1 MSELHAVEIPKN
13 EKELTYYELNNKIN
27 IPVNGQIQLHYDKE
41 AVAAYFRQHIN
52 QNSLFY
58 YTLEEKIKTLL
69 EGNYIDKDM
78 ISKYKMSFIKELFK
92 FIYDKKFRFDSFMGA
107 YKFYRQYAMKNNTGD
122 LYLERFEDRVAFN
135 ALYLA
140 DGDKELAY
148 SIAEEMISRRYQP
161 ATPTY
166 LNAGKARAGAAVSC
180 FPGNTPVTTVDG
192 KRKRIDEIKID
203 DLVLTHSGKY
213 EKVKGV
219 NVRDYKG
226 KMVEIKAWGIPES
239 IQSTPE
245 HPFLV
250 YREKGVFKKE
260 EIALDGDGD
269 TDNLKWIKAEF
280 IKNGDFVVE
289 THYKKTFS
297 GQPRKLRV
305 LDYVR
310 EFEWKKPLNEAYTE
324 HDGKIYKKLTYKR
337 AIKRNNSIL
346 SKAETSFNS
355 YVFMDYKLGYLL
367 GAYTAEGHLQKYP
380 SEYRNRHG
388 IDDIFKSVNFTIN
401 SKDEEYRDR
410 IISYIEDVFGVTP
423 VIKENKDNST
433 VIVLGSHMVS
443 ELFYSLVGSGFDRK
457 IFSSEVM
464 ESSNKKFIEGLLSG
478 LFRGDGYITS
488 GVLKIILANRS
499 IINQITDLL
508 NRINVTC
515 NTRYSTSSWKNNPS
529 ETGEI
534 SIPNNR
540 IENFNFT
547 ISVGKNIDRISEY
560 KPGAYY
566 NKYYHR
572 VMDGYKLHRV
582 KNVHFYEEENEI
594 KVYNLEVENNHNYTA
609 SGMLVHNCF
618 LLGDVTDSMDSI
630 TQSWKSSAHL
640 SKLGGGVGIDLSN
653 IREEGAPIKGIE
665 GAASGVV
672 PVMKIYEDIF
682 SYANQL
688 GQRQGA
694 GAVYLNIFHMDVI
707 QFLATRK
714 ENADEKVRI
723 KTLSLGLTVPDKFY
737 ELIRKDEYMYLFSPY
752 DAERVYGKPF
762 SFIDI
767 TAEYDNMVNNKEIRK
782 SKVRARDLET
792 EISKLQQE
800 SGYPYILNIDTV
812 NKANPVHGKVVMS
825 NLCTEIMQ
833 VHSPS
838 EINKDQTYKSVGMD
852 VSCNLGSINIP
863 NMMKAEDFGKSID
876 TMIKALTAVTDKS
889 SIDEVPTVKRANSEY
904 HSVGLGAM
912 GLATYFAM
920 NKIDY
925 GTPESIEFTDIF
937 FRMVNYYSLV
947 SSNNIARKR
956 KKTFYEFEKSKYY
969 TGEYFDRYIEE
980 GDVEIKNPKIEKM
993 FKDFHIPTAD
1003 DWKRLARKVKAHGLY
1018 HSYRL
1023 AVAPNGS
1030 ISYVNETSASLHPII
1045 NLIEERQE
1053 KKIGKVYYPVPHLNN
1068 TTIKYYKSAY
1078 DIDMRK
1084 VIDVYA
1090 AAQKHIDQGMS
1101 LTLFMRSDIPEGIY
1115 EWKEGRTTKMTTR
1128 DLNILRNY
1136 AWKKGIKS
1144 LYYVRTF
1151 TEDADEI
1158 GIAQCESC
1166 SI

>member
-41 AVAAYFRQHIN
+41 AVSAYFRQHIN

-78 ISKYKMSFIKELFK
+78 ISKYKMNFIKDLFK

-148 SIAEEMISRRYQP
+148 AIAEEMISRRYQP

-166 LNAGKARAGAAVSC
+166 LNAGKARAGAAVS
-180 FPGNTPVTTVDG
+180 
-192 KRKRIDEIKID
+192 
-203 DLVLTHSGKY
+203 
-213 EKVKGV
+213 
-219 NVRDYKG
+219 
-226 KMVEIKAWGIPES
+226 
-239 IQSTPE
+239 
-245 HPFLV
+245 
-250 YREKGVFKKE
+250 
-260 EIALDGDGD
+260 
-269 TDNLKWIKAEF
+269 
-280 IKNGDFVVE
+280 
-289 THYKKTFS
+289 
-297 GQPRKLRV
+297 
-305 LDYVR
+305 
-310 EFEWKKPLNEAYTE
+310 
-324 HDGKIYKKLTYKR
+324 
-337 AIKRNNSIL
+337 
-346 SKAETSFNS
+346 
-355 YVFMDYKLGYLL
+355 
-367 GAYTAEGHLQKYP
+367 
-380 SEYRNRHG
+380 
-388 IDDIFKSVNFTIN
+388 
-401 SKDEEYRDR
+401 
-410 IISYIEDVFGVTP
+410 
-423 VIKENKDNST
+423 
-433 VIVLGSHMVS
+433 
-443 ELFYSLVGSGFDRK
+443 
-457 IFSSEVM
+457 
-464 ESSNKKFIEGLLSG
+464 
-478 LFRGDGYITS
+478 
-488 GVLKIILANRS
+488 
-499 IINQITDLL
+499 
-508 NRINVTC
+508 
-515 NTRYSTSSWKNNPS
+515 
-529 ETGEI
+529 
-534 SIPNNR
+534 
-540 IENFNFT
+540 
-547 ISVGKNIDRISEY
+547 
-560 KPGAYY
+560 
-566 NKYYHR
+566 
-572 VMDGYKLHRV
+572 
-582 KNVHFYEEENEI
+582 
-594 KVYNLEVENNHNYTA
+594 
-609 SGMLVHNCF
+609 CF

-863 NMMKAEDFGKSID
+863 NMMKTEDFGKSID

-947 SSNNIARKR
+947 SSNNIAKKR
-956 KKTFYEFEKSKYY
+956 KQTFYEFEKSKYY

>member
-41 AVAAYFRQHIN
+41 AVSAYFRQHIN

-166 LNAGKARAGAAVSC
+166 LNAGKARAGAAVS
-180 FPGNTPVTTVDG
+180 
-192 KRKRIDEIKID
+192 
-203 DLVLTHSGKY
+203 
-213 EKVKGV
+213 
-219 NVRDYKG
+219 
-226 KMVEIKAWGIPES
+226 
-239 IQSTPE
+239 
-245 HPFLV
+245 
-250 YREKGVFKKE
+250 
-260 EIALDGDGD
+260 
-269 TDNLKWIKAEF
+269 
-280 IKNGDFVVE
+280 
-289 THYKKTFS
+289 
-297 GQPRKLRV
+297 
-305 LDYVR
+305 
-310 EFEWKKPLNEAYTE
+310 
-324 HDGKIYKKLTYKR
+324 
-337 AIKRNNSIL
+337 
-346 SKAETSFNS
+346 
-355 YVFMDYKLGYLL
+355 
-367 GAYTAEGHLQKYP
+367 
-380 SEYRNRHG
+380 
-388 IDDIFKSVNFTIN
+388 
-401 SKDEEYRDR
+401 
-410 IISYIEDVFGVTP
+410 
-423 VIKENKDNST
+423 
-433 VIVLGSHMVS
+433 
-443 ELFYSLVGSGFDRK
+443 
-457 IFSSEVM
+457 
-464 ESSNKKFIEGLLSG
+464 
-478 LFRGDGYITS
+478 
-488 GVLKIILANRS
+488 
-499 IINQITDLL
+499 
-508 NRINVTC
+508 
-515 NTRYSTSSWKNNPS
+515 
-529 ETGEI
+529 
-534 SIPNNR
+534 
-540 IENFNFT
+540 
-547 ISVGKNIDRISEY
+547 
-560 KPGAYY
+560 
-566 NKYYHR
+566 
-572 VMDGYKLHRV
+572 
-582 KNVHFYEEENEI
+582 
-594 KVYNLEVENNHNYTA
+594 
-609 SGMLVHNCF
+609 CF

-838 EINKDQTYKSVGMD
+838 EINKDQTYKTVGLD

-863 NMMKAEDFGKSID
+863 NMMKTEDFGKSID

-947 SSNNIARKR
+947 SSNNIAKKR

>member
-1 MSELHAVEIPKN
+1 MTELHAVEIPKN

-166 LNAGKARAGAAVSC
+166 LNAGKARAGAAVS
-180 FPGNTPVTTVDG
+180 
-192 KRKRIDEIKID
+192 
-203 DLVLTHSGKY
+203 
-213 EKVKGV
+213 
-219 NVRDYKG
+219 
-226 KMVEIKAWGIPES
+226 
-239 IQSTPE
+239 
-245 HPFLV
+245 
-250 YREKGVFKKE
+250 
-260 EIALDGDGD
+260 
-269 TDNLKWIKAEF
+269 
-280 IKNGDFVVE
+280 
-289 THYKKTFS
+289 
-297 GQPRKLRV
+297 
-305 LDYVR
+305 
-310 EFEWKKPLNEAYTE
+310 
-324 HDGKIYKKLTYKR
+324 
-337 AIKRNNSIL
+337 
-346 SKAETSFNS
+346 
-355 YVFMDYKLGYLL
+355 
-367 GAYTAEGHLQKYP
+367 
-380 SEYRNRHG
+380 
-388 IDDIFKSVNFTIN
+388 
-401 SKDEEYRDR
+401 
-410 IISYIEDVFGVTP
+410 
-423 VIKENKDNST
+423 
-433 VIVLGSHMVS
+433 
-443 ELFYSLVGSGFDRK
+443 
-457 IFSSEVM
+457 
-464 ESSNKKFIEGLLSG
+464 
-478 LFRGDGYITS
+478 
-488 GVLKIILANRS
+488 
-499 IINQITDLL
+499 
-508 NRINVTC
+508 
-515 NTRYSTSSWKNNPS
+515 
-529 ETGEI
+529 
-534 SIPNNR
+534 
-540 IENFNFT
+540 
-547 ISVGKNIDRISEY
+547 
-560 KPGAYY
+560 
-566 NKYYHR
+566 
-572 VMDGYKLHRV
+572 
-582 KNVHFYEEENEI
+582 
-594 KVYNLEVENNHNYTA
+594 
-609 SGMLVHNCF
+609 CF

-863 NMMKAEDFGKSID
+863 NMMRTEDFGKSID

>member
-166 LNAGKARAGAAVSC
+166 LNAGKARAGASVS
-180 FPGNTPVTTVDG
+180 
-192 KRKRIDEIKID
+192 
-203 DLVLTHSGKY
+203 
-213 EKVKGV
+213 
-219 NVRDYKG
+219 
-226 KMVEIKAWGIPES
+226 
-239 IQSTPE
+239 
-245 HPFLV
+245 
-250 YREKGVFKKE
+250 
-260 EIALDGDGD
+260 
-269 TDNLKWIKAEF
+269 
-280 IKNGDFVVE
+280 
-289 THYKKTFS
+289 
-297 GQPRKLRV
+297 
-305 LDYVR
+305 
-310 EFEWKKPLNEAYTE
+310 
-324 HDGKIYKKLTYKR
+324 
-337 AIKRNNSIL
+337 
-346 SKAETSFNS
+346 
-355 YVFMDYKLGYLL
+355 
-367 GAYTAEGHLQKYP
+367 
-380 SEYRNRHG
+380 
-388 IDDIFKSVNFTIN
+388 
-401 SKDEEYRDR
+401 
-410 IISYIEDVFGVTP
+410 
-423 VIKENKDNST
+423 
-433 VIVLGSHMVS
+433 
-443 ELFYSLVGSGFDRK
+443 
-457 IFSSEVM
+457 
-464 ESSNKKFIEGLLSG
+464 
-478 LFRGDGYITS
+478 
-488 GVLKIILANRS
+488 
-499 IINQITDLL
+499 
-508 NRINVTC
+508 
-515 NTRYSTSSWKNNPS
+515 
-529 ETGEI
+529 
-534 SIPNNR
+534 
-540 IENFNFT
+540 
-547 ISVGKNIDRISEY
+547 
-560 KPGAYY
+560 
-566 NKYYHR
+566 
-572 VMDGYKLHRV
+572 
-582 KNVHFYEEENEI
+582 
-594 KVYNLEVENNHNYTA
+594 
-609 SGMLVHNCF
+609 CF

-863 NMMKAEDFGKSID
+863 NMMKTEDFGKSID

-947 SSNNIARKR
+947 SSNNIAKKR
-956 KKTFYEFEKSKYY
+956 KQTFYEFEKSKYY

-1158 GIAQCESC
+1158 GITQCESC

>member
-166 LNAGKARAGAAVSC
+166 LNAGKARAGASVS
-180 FPGNTPVTTVDG
+180 
-192 KRKRIDEIKID
+192 
-203 DLVLTHSGKY
+203 
-213 EKVKGV
+213 
-219 NVRDYKG
+219 
-226 KMVEIKAWGIPES
+226 
-239 IQSTPE
+239 
-245 HPFLV
+245 
-250 YREKGVFKKE
+250 
-260 EIALDGDGD
+260 
-269 TDNLKWIKAEF
+269 
-280 IKNGDFVVE
+280 
-289 THYKKTFS
+289 
-297 GQPRKLRV
+297 
-305 LDYVR
+305 
-310 EFEWKKPLNEAYTE
+310 
-324 HDGKIYKKLTYKR
+324 
-337 AIKRNNSIL
+337 
-346 SKAETSFNS
+346 
-355 YVFMDYKLGYLL
+355 
-367 GAYTAEGHLQKYP
+367 
-380 SEYRNRHG
+380 
-388 IDDIFKSVNFTIN
+388 
-401 SKDEEYRDR
+401 
-410 IISYIEDVFGVTP
+410 
-423 VIKENKDNST
+423 
-433 VIVLGSHMVS
+433 
-443 ELFYSLVGSGFDRK
+443 
-457 IFSSEVM
+457 
-464 ESSNKKFIEGLLSG
+464 
-478 LFRGDGYITS
+478 
-488 GVLKIILANRS
+488 
-499 IINQITDLL
+499 
-508 NRINVTC
+508 
-515 NTRYSTSSWKNNPS
+515 
-529 ETGEI
+529 
-534 SIPNNR
+534 
-540 IENFNFT
+540 
-547 ISVGKNIDRISEY
+547 
-560 KPGAYY
+560 
-566 NKYYHR
+566 
-572 VMDGYKLHRV
+572 
-582 KNVHFYEEENEI
+582 
-594 KVYNLEVENNHNYTA
+594 
-609 SGMLVHNCF
+609 CF

-838 EINKDQTYKSVGMD
+838 EINKDQTYKTVGLD

-863 NMMKAEDFGKSID
+863 NMMKTEDFGKSID

-925 GTPESIEFTDIF
+925 GTPESIEFADIF

-947 SSNNIARKR
+947 SSNNIAKKR
-956 KKTFYEFEKSKYY
+956 KQTFYEFEKSKYY

>member
-166 LNAGKARAGAAVSC
+166 LNAGKARAGASVS
-180 FPGNTPVTTVDG
+180 
-192 KRKRIDEIKID
+192 
-203 DLVLTHSGKY
+203 
-213 EKVKGV
+213 
-219 NVRDYKG
+219 
-226 KMVEIKAWGIPES
+226 
-239 IQSTPE
+239 
-245 HPFLV
+245 
-250 YREKGVFKKE
+250 
-260 EIALDGDGD
+260 
-269 TDNLKWIKAEF
+269 
-280 IKNGDFVVE
+280 
-289 THYKKTFS
+289 
-297 GQPRKLRV
+297 
-305 LDYVR
+305 
-310 EFEWKKPLNEAYTE
+310 
-324 HDGKIYKKLTYKR
+324 
-337 AIKRNNSIL
+337 
-346 SKAETSFNS
+346 
-355 YVFMDYKLGYLL
+355 
-367 GAYTAEGHLQKYP
+367 
-380 SEYRNRHG
+380 
-388 IDDIFKSVNFTIN
+388 
-401 SKDEEYRDR
+401 
-410 IISYIEDVFGVTP
+410 
-423 VIKENKDNST
+423 
-433 VIVLGSHMVS
+433 
-443 ELFYSLVGSGFDRK
+443 
-457 IFSSEVM
+457 
-464 ESSNKKFIEGLLSG
+464 
-478 LFRGDGYITS
+478 
-488 GVLKIILANRS
+488 
-499 IINQITDLL
+499 
-508 NRINVTC
+508 
-515 NTRYSTSSWKNNPS
+515 
-529 ETGEI
+529 
-534 SIPNNR
+534 
-540 IENFNFT
+540 
-547 ISVGKNIDRISEY
+547 
-560 KPGAYY
+560 
-566 NKYYHR
+566 
-572 VMDGYKLHRV
+572 
-582 KNVHFYEEENEI
+582 
-594 KVYNLEVENNHNYTA
+594 
-609 SGMLVHNCF
+609 CF

-838 EINKDQTYKSVGMD
+838 EINKDQTYKTVGLD

-863 NMMKAEDFGKSID
+863 NMMKTEDFGKSID

-947 SSNNIARKR
+947 SSNNIAKKR
-956 KKTFYEFEKSKYY
+956 KQTFYEFEKSKYY

-1003 DWKRLARKVKAHGLY
+1003 DWKRLARKVKVHGLY

>member
-166 LNAGKARAGAAVSC
+166 LNAGKARAGAAVS
-180 FPGNTPVTTVDG
+180 
-192 KRKRIDEIKID
+192 
-203 DLVLTHSGKY
+203 
-213 EKVKGV
+213 
-219 NVRDYKG
+219 
-226 KMVEIKAWGIPES
+226 
-239 IQSTPE
+239 
-245 HPFLV
+245 
-250 YREKGVFKKE
+250 
-260 EIALDGDGD
+260 
-269 TDNLKWIKAEF
+269 
-280 IKNGDFVVE
+280 
-289 THYKKTFS
+289 
-297 GQPRKLRV
+297 
-305 LDYVR
+305 
-310 EFEWKKPLNEAYTE
+310 
-324 HDGKIYKKLTYKR
+324 
-337 AIKRNNSIL
+337 
-346 SKAETSFNS
+346 
-355 YVFMDYKLGYLL
+355 
-367 GAYTAEGHLQKYP
+367 
-380 SEYRNRHG
+380 
-388 IDDIFKSVNFTIN
+388 
-401 SKDEEYRDR
+401 
-410 IISYIEDVFGVTP
+410 
-423 VIKENKDNST
+423 
-433 VIVLGSHMVS
+433 
-443 ELFYSLVGSGFDRK
+443 
-457 IFSSEVM
+457 
-464 ESSNKKFIEGLLSG
+464 
-478 LFRGDGYITS
+478 
-488 GVLKIILANRS
+488 
-499 IINQITDLL
+499 
-508 NRINVTC
+508 
-515 NTRYSTSSWKNNPS
+515 
-529 ETGEI
+529 
-534 SIPNNR
+534 
-540 IENFNFT
+540 
-547 ISVGKNIDRISEY
+547 
-560 KPGAYY
+560 
-566 NKYYHR
+566 
-572 VMDGYKLHRV
+572 
-582 KNVHFYEEENEI
+582 
-594 KVYNLEVENNHNYTA
+594 
-609 SGMLVHNCF
+609 CF

-838 EINKDQTYKSVGMD
+838 EINKDQTYKTVGLD

-863 NMMKAEDFGKSID
+863 NMMKTEDFGKSID

-947 SSNNIARKR
+947 SSNNIAKKR
-956 KKTFYEFEKSKYY
+956 KQTFYEFEKSKYY
-969 TGEYFDRYIEE
+969 TGEYFNRYIEE

>member
-41 AVAAYFRQHIN
+41 AVSAYFRQHIN

-166 LNAGKARAGAAVSC
+166 LNAGKARAGAAVS
-180 FPGNTPVTTVDG
+180 
-192 KRKRIDEIKID
+192 
-203 DLVLTHSGKY
+203 
-213 EKVKGV
+213 
-219 NVRDYKG
+219 
-226 KMVEIKAWGIPES
+226 
-239 IQSTPE
+239 
-245 HPFLV
+245 
-250 YREKGVFKKE
+250 
-260 EIALDGDGD
+260 
-269 TDNLKWIKAEF
+269 
-280 IKNGDFVVE
+280 
-289 THYKKTFS
+289 
-297 GQPRKLRV
+297 
-305 LDYVR
+305 
-310 EFEWKKPLNEAYTE
+310 
-324 HDGKIYKKLTYKR
+324 
-337 AIKRNNSIL
+337 
-346 SKAETSFNS
+346 
-355 YVFMDYKLGYLL
+355 
-367 GAYTAEGHLQKYP
+367 
-380 SEYRNRHG
+380 
-388 IDDIFKSVNFTIN
+388 
-401 SKDEEYRDR
+401 
-410 IISYIEDVFGVTP
+410 
-423 VIKENKDNST
+423 
-433 VIVLGSHMVS
+433 
-443 ELFYSLVGSGFDRK
+443 
-457 IFSSEVM
+457 
-464 ESSNKKFIEGLLSG
+464 
-478 LFRGDGYITS
+478 
-488 GVLKIILANRS
+488 
-499 IINQITDLL
+499 
-508 NRINVTC
+508 
-515 NTRYSTSSWKNNPS
+515 
-529 ETGEI
+529 
-534 SIPNNR
+534 
-540 IENFNFT
+540 
-547 ISVGKNIDRISEY
+547 
-560 KPGAYY
+560 
-566 NKYYHR
+566 
-572 VMDGYKLHRV
+572 
-582 KNVHFYEEENEI
+582 
-594 KVYNLEVENNHNYTA
+594 
-609 SGMLVHNCF
+609 CF

-838 EINKDQTYKSVGMD
+838 EINKDQTYKTVGLD

-863 NMMKAEDFGKSID
+863 NMMKTEDFGKSID

-947 SSNNIARKR
+947 SSNNIAKKR
-956 KKTFYEFEKSKYY
+956 KQTFYEFEKSKYY

-1003 DWKRLARKVKAHGLY
+1003 DWKRLARKVKSHGLY

>member
-78 ISKYKMSFIKELFK
+78 INKYKMSFIKELFK

-148 SIAEEMISRRYQP
+148 AIAEEMISRRYQP

-166 LNAGKARAGAAVSC
+166 LNAGKARAGAAISC
-180 FPGNTPVTTVDG
+180 FL
-192 KRKRIDEIKID
+192 I
-203 DLVLTHSGKY
+203 
-213 EKVKGV
+213 
-219 NVRDYKG
+219 
-226 KMVEIKAWGIPES
+226 
-239 IQSTPE
+239 
-245 HPFLV
+245 
-250 YREKGVFKKE
+250 
-260 EIALDGDGD
+260 
-269 TDNLKWIKAEF
+269 
-280 IKNGDFVVE
+280 
-289 THYKKTFS
+289 
-297 GQPRKLRV
+297 
-305 LDYVR
+305 
-310 EFEWKKPLNEAYTE
+310 
-324 HDGKIYKKLTYKR
+324 
-337 AIKRNNSIL
+337 
-346 SKAETSFNS
+346 
-355 YVFMDYKLGYLL
+355 
-367 GAYTAEGHLQKYP
+367 
-380 SEYRNRHG
+380 
-388 IDDIFKSVNFTIN
+388 
-401 SKDEEYRDR
+401 
-410 IISYIEDVFGVTP
+410 
-423 VIKENKDNST
+423 
-433 VIVLGSHMVS
+433 
-443 ELFYSLVGSGFDRK
+443 
-457 IFSSEVM
+457 
-464 ESSNKKFIEGLLSG
+464 
-478 LFRGDGYITS
+478 
-488 GVLKIILANRS
+488 
-499 IINQITDLL
+499 
-508 NRINVTC
+508 
-515 NTRYSTSSWKNNPS
+515 
-529 ETGEI
+529 
-534 SIPNNR
+534 
-540 IENFNFT
+540 
-547 ISVGKNIDRISEY
+547 
-560 KPGAYY
+560 
-566 NKYYHR
+566 
-572 VMDGYKLHRV
+572 
-582 KNVHFYEEENEI
+582 
-594 KVYNLEVENNHNYTA
+594 
-609 SGMLVHNCF
+609 
-618 LLGDVTDSMDSI
+618 GDVMDSMDSI

-752 DAERVYGKPF
+752 DVERIYGKPF
-762 SFIDI
+762 SFVDI

-800 SGYPYILNIDTV
+800 SGYPYILNIDTA
-812 NKANPVHGKVVMS
+812 NKANPIHGKIVMS

-838 EINKDQTYKSVGMD
+838 EINKDQTYKTVGMD

-863 NMMKAEDFGKSID
+863 NMMSTPDFGRSID
-876 TMIKALTAVTDKS
+876 TMIKALTTVSDKS
-889 SIDEVPTVKRANSEY
+889 SIDEVPTVKHANSEY

-947 SSNNIARKR
+947 SSNNIAKKR
-956 KKTFYEFEKSKYY
+956 KQTFYEFEKSKYY

-1068 TTIKYYKSAY
+1068 ITIKYYKSAY

>member
-1 MSELHAVEIPKN
+1 MTELHAVEIPKN

-78 ISKYKMSFIKELFK
+78 ISKYKMSFIKDLFK
-92 FIYDKKFRFDSFMGA
+92 FIYDKKFRFNSFMGA

-148 SIAEEMISRRYQP
+148 AIAEEMISRRYQP

-166 LNAGKARAGAAVSC
+166 LNAGKARAGAAISC
-180 FPGNTPVTTVDG
+180 FL
-192 KRKRIDEIKID
+192 I
-203 DLVLTHSGKY
+203 
-213 EKVKGV
+213 
-219 NVRDYKG
+219 
-226 KMVEIKAWGIPES
+226 
-239 IQSTPE
+239 
-245 HPFLV
+245 
-250 YREKGVFKKE
+250 
-260 EIALDGDGD
+260 
-269 TDNLKWIKAEF
+269 
-280 IKNGDFVVE
+280 
-289 THYKKTFS
+289 
-297 GQPRKLRV
+297 
-305 LDYVR
+305 
-310 EFEWKKPLNEAYTE
+310 
-324 HDGKIYKKLTYKR
+324 
-337 AIKRNNSIL
+337 
-346 SKAETSFNS
+346 
-355 YVFMDYKLGYLL
+355 
-367 GAYTAEGHLQKYP
+367 
-380 SEYRNRHG
+380 
-388 IDDIFKSVNFTIN
+388 
-401 SKDEEYRDR
+401 
-410 IISYIEDVFGVTP
+410 
-423 VIKENKDNST
+423 
-433 VIVLGSHMVS
+433 
-443 ELFYSLVGSGFDRK
+443 
-457 IFSSEVM
+457 
-464 ESSNKKFIEGLLSG
+464 
-478 LFRGDGYITS
+478 
-488 GVLKIILANRS
+488 
-499 IINQITDLL
+499 
-508 NRINVTC
+508 
-515 NTRYSTSSWKNNPS
+515 
-529 ETGEI
+529 
-534 SIPNNR
+534 
-540 IENFNFT
+540 
-547 ISVGKNIDRISEY
+547 
-560 KPGAYY
+560 
-566 NKYYHR
+566 
-572 VMDGYKLHRV
+572 
-582 KNVHFYEEENEI
+582 
-594 KVYNLEVENNHNYTA
+594 
-609 SGMLVHNCF
+609 
-618 LLGDVTDSMDSI
+618 GDVTDSMDSI

-737 ELIRKDEYMYLFSPY
+737 ELIKKDEYMYLFSPY
-752 DAERVYGKPF
+752 DVERIYGKPF
-762 SFIDI
+762 SFVDI

-800 SGYPYILNIDTV
+800 SGYPYILNIDTA
-812 NKANPVHGKVVMS
+812 NKANPIHGKIVMS
-825 NLCTEIMQ
+825 NLCTEILQ

-863 NMMKAEDFGKSID
+863 NMMNTPDFGKSID
-876 TMIKALTAVTDKS
+876 TMIKSLTAVSDKS

-947 SSNNIARKR
+947 SSNNIAKKR
-956 KKTFYEFEKSKYY
+956 KQTFYEFEKSKYY

>member
-69 EGNYIDKDM
+69 EGNYVDKDM

-166 LNAGKARAGAAVSC
+166 LNAGKARAGAAVS
-180 FPGNTPVTTVDG
+180 
-192 KRKRIDEIKID
+192 
-203 DLVLTHSGKY
+203 
-213 EKVKGV
+213 
-219 NVRDYKG
+219 
-226 KMVEIKAWGIPES
+226 
-239 IQSTPE
+239 
-245 HPFLV
+245 
-250 YREKGVFKKE
+250 
-260 EIALDGDGD
+260 
-269 TDNLKWIKAEF
+269 
-280 IKNGDFVVE
+280 
-289 THYKKTFS
+289 
-297 GQPRKLRV
+297 
-305 LDYVR
+305 
-310 EFEWKKPLNEAYTE
+310 
-324 HDGKIYKKLTYKR
+324 
-337 AIKRNNSIL
+337 
-346 SKAETSFNS
+346 
-355 YVFMDYKLGYLL
+355 
-367 GAYTAEGHLQKYP
+367 
-380 SEYRNRHG
+380 
-388 IDDIFKSVNFTIN
+388 
-401 SKDEEYRDR
+401 
-410 IISYIEDVFGVTP
+410 
-423 VIKENKDNST
+423 
-433 VIVLGSHMVS
+433 
-443 ELFYSLVGSGFDRK
+443 
-457 IFSSEVM
+457 
-464 ESSNKKFIEGLLSG
+464 
-478 LFRGDGYITS
+478 
-488 GVLKIILANRS
+488 
-499 IINQITDLL
+499 
-508 NRINVTC
+508 
-515 NTRYSTSSWKNNPS
+515 
-529 ETGEI
+529 
-534 SIPNNR
+534 
-540 IENFNFT
+540 
-547 ISVGKNIDRISEY
+547 
-560 KPGAYY
+560 
-566 NKYYHR
+566 
-572 VMDGYKLHRV
+572 
-582 KNVHFYEEENEI
+582 
-594 KVYNLEVENNHNYTA
+594 
-609 SGMLVHNCF
+609 CF

-838 EINKDQTYKSVGMD
+838 EINKDQTYKTVGLD

-863 NMMKAEDFGKSID
+863 NMMKTEDFGKSID

-947 SSNNIARKR
+947 SSNNIAKKR
-956 KKTFYEFEKSKYY
+956 KQTFYEFEKSKYY

>member
-41 AVAAYFRQHIN
+41 AVSAYFRQHIN

-78 ISKYKMSFIKELFK
+78 ISKYKMSFIKDLFK

-166 LNAGKARAGAAVSC
+166 LNAGKARAGAAVS
-180 FPGNTPVTTVDG
+180 
-192 KRKRIDEIKID
+192 
-203 DLVLTHSGKY
+203 
-213 EKVKGV
+213 
-219 NVRDYKG
+219 
-226 KMVEIKAWGIPES
+226 
-239 IQSTPE
+239 
-245 HPFLV
+245 
-250 YREKGVFKKE
+250 
-260 EIALDGDGD
+260 
-269 TDNLKWIKAEF
+269 
-280 IKNGDFVVE
+280 
-289 THYKKTFS
+289 
-297 GQPRKLRV
+297 
-305 LDYVR
+305 
-310 EFEWKKPLNEAYTE
+310 
-324 HDGKIYKKLTYKR
+324 
-337 AIKRNNSIL
+337 
-346 SKAETSFNS
+346 
-355 YVFMDYKLGYLL
+355 
-367 GAYTAEGHLQKYP
+367 
-380 SEYRNRHG
+380 
-388 IDDIFKSVNFTIN
+388 
-401 SKDEEYRDR
+401 
-410 IISYIEDVFGVTP
+410 
-423 VIKENKDNST
+423 
-433 VIVLGSHMVS
+433 
-443 ELFYSLVGSGFDRK
+443 
-457 IFSSEVM
+457 
-464 ESSNKKFIEGLLSG
+464 
-478 LFRGDGYITS
+478 
-488 GVLKIILANRS
+488 
-499 IINQITDLL
+499 
-508 NRINVTC
+508 
-515 NTRYSTSSWKNNPS
+515 
-529 ETGEI
+529 
-534 SIPNNR
+534 
-540 IENFNFT
+540 
-547 ISVGKNIDRISEY
+547 
-560 KPGAYY
+560 
-566 NKYYHR
+566 
-572 VMDGYKLHRV
+572 
-582 KNVHFYEEENEI
+582 
-594 KVYNLEVENNHNYTA
+594 
-609 SGMLVHNCF
+609 CF

-863 NMMKAEDFGKSID
+863 NMMKTEDFGKSID

-1003 DWKRLARKVKAHGLY
+1003 DWKRLARKVKVHGLY

>member
-166 LNAGKARAGAAVSC
+166 LNAGKARAGASVS
-180 FPGNTPVTTVDG
+180 
-192 KRKRIDEIKID
+192 
-203 DLVLTHSGKY
+203 
-213 EKVKGV
+213 
-219 NVRDYKG
+219 
-226 KMVEIKAWGIPES
+226 
-239 IQSTPE
+239 
-245 HPFLV
+245 
-250 YREKGVFKKE
+250 
-260 EIALDGDGD
+260 
-269 TDNLKWIKAEF
+269 
-280 IKNGDFVVE
+280 
-289 THYKKTFS
+289 
-297 GQPRKLRV
+297 
-305 LDYVR
+305 
-310 EFEWKKPLNEAYTE
+310 
-324 HDGKIYKKLTYKR
+324 
-337 AIKRNNSIL
+337 
-346 SKAETSFNS
+346 
-355 YVFMDYKLGYLL
+355 
-367 GAYTAEGHLQKYP
+367 
-380 SEYRNRHG
+380 
-388 IDDIFKSVNFTIN
+388 
-401 SKDEEYRDR
+401 
-410 IISYIEDVFGVTP
+410 
-423 VIKENKDNST
+423 
-433 VIVLGSHMVS
+433 
-443 ELFYSLVGSGFDRK
+443 
-457 IFSSEVM
+457 
-464 ESSNKKFIEGLLSG
+464 
-478 LFRGDGYITS
+478 
-488 GVLKIILANRS
+488 
-499 IINQITDLL
+499 
-508 NRINVTC
+508 
-515 NTRYSTSSWKNNPS
+515 
-529 ETGEI
+529 
-534 SIPNNR
+534 
-540 IENFNFT
+540 
-547 ISVGKNIDRISEY
+547 
-560 KPGAYY
+560 
-566 NKYYHR
+566 
-572 VMDGYKLHRV
+572 
-582 KNVHFYEEENEI
+582 
-594 KVYNLEVENNHNYTA
+594 
-609 SGMLVHNCF
+609 CF

-863 NMMKAEDFGKSID
+863 NMMKTEDFGKSID

-947 SSNNIARKR
+947 SSNNIAKKR
-956 KKTFYEFEKSKYY
+956 KQTFYEFEKSKYY

>member
-166 LNAGKARAGAAVSC
+166 LNAGKARAGASVS
-180 FPGNTPVTTVDG
+180 
-192 KRKRIDEIKID
+192 
-203 DLVLTHSGKY
+203 
-213 EKVKGV
+213 
-219 NVRDYKG
+219 
-226 KMVEIKAWGIPES
+226 
-239 IQSTPE
+239 
-245 HPFLV
+245 
-250 YREKGVFKKE
+250 
-260 EIALDGDGD
+260 
-269 TDNLKWIKAEF
+269 
-280 IKNGDFVVE
+280 
-289 THYKKTFS
+289 
-297 GQPRKLRV
+297 
-305 LDYVR
+305 
-310 EFEWKKPLNEAYTE
+310 
-324 HDGKIYKKLTYKR
+324 
-337 AIKRNNSIL
+337 
-346 SKAETSFNS
+346 
-355 YVFMDYKLGYLL
+355 
-367 GAYTAEGHLQKYP
+367 
-380 SEYRNRHG
+380 
-388 IDDIFKSVNFTIN
+388 
-401 SKDEEYRDR
+401 
-410 IISYIEDVFGVTP
+410 
-423 VIKENKDNST
+423 
-433 VIVLGSHMVS
+433 
-443 ELFYSLVGSGFDRK
+443 
-457 IFSSEVM
+457 
-464 ESSNKKFIEGLLSG
+464 
-478 LFRGDGYITS
+478 
-488 GVLKIILANRS
+488 
-499 IINQITDLL
+499 
-508 NRINVTC
+508 
-515 NTRYSTSSWKNNPS
+515 
-529 ETGEI
+529 
-534 SIPNNR
+534 
-540 IENFNFT
+540 
-547 ISVGKNIDRISEY
+547 
-560 KPGAYY
+560 
-566 NKYYHR
+566 
-572 VMDGYKLHRV
+572 
-582 KNVHFYEEENEI
+582 
-594 KVYNLEVENNHNYTA
+594 
-609 SGMLVHNCF
+609 CF

-653 IREEGAPIKGIE
+653 IREEGSPIKGIE

-838 EINKDQTYKSVGMD
+838 EINKDQTYKTVGLD

-863 NMMKAEDFGKSID
+863 NMMKTEDFGKSID

-947 SSNNIARKR
+947 SSNNIAKKR
-956 KKTFYEFEKSKYY
+956 KQTFYEFEKSKYY

>member
-41 AVAAYFRQHIN
+41 AVSAYFRQHIN

-180 FPGNTPVTTVDG
+180 F
-192 KRKRIDEIKID
+192 
-203 DLVLTHSGKY
+203 
-213 EKVKGV
+213 
-219 NVRDYKG
+219 
-226 KMVEIKAWGIPES
+226 
-239 IQSTPE
+239 
-245 HPFLV
+245 
-250 YREKGVFKKE
+250 
-260 EIALDGDGD
+260 
-269 TDNLKWIKAEF
+269 
-280 IKNGDFVVE
+280 
-289 THYKKTFS
+289 
-297 GQPRKLRV
+297 
-305 LDYVR
+305 
-310 EFEWKKPLNEAYTE
+310 
-324 HDGKIYKKLTYKR
+324 
-337 AIKRNNSIL
+337 
-346 SKAETSFNS
+346 
-355 YVFMDYKLGYLL
+355 
-367 GAYTAEGHLQKYP
+367 
-380 SEYRNRHG
+380 
-388 IDDIFKSVNFTIN
+388 
-401 SKDEEYRDR
+401 
-410 IISYIEDVFGVTP
+410 
-423 VIKENKDNST
+423 
-433 VIVLGSHMVS
+433 
-443 ELFYSLVGSGFDRK
+443 
-457 IFSSEVM
+457 
-464 ESSNKKFIEGLLSG
+464 
-478 LFRGDGYITS
+478 
-488 GVLKIILANRS
+488 
-499 IINQITDLL
+499 
-508 NRINVTC
+508 
-515 NTRYSTSSWKNNPS
+515 
-529 ETGEI
+529 
-534 SIPNNR
+534 
-540 IENFNFT
+540 
-547 ISVGKNIDRISEY
+547 
-560 KPGAYY
+560 
-566 NKYYHR
+566 
-572 VMDGYKLHRV
+572 
-582 KNVHFYEEENEI
+582 
-594 KVYNLEVENNHNYTA
+594 
-609 SGMLVHNCF
+609 

-640 SKLGGGVGIDLSN
+640 SKLGGGVGIDMSN

-665 GAASGVV
+665 VAASGVV

-838 EINKDQTYKSVGMD
+838 EINKDQTYKTVGLD

-863 NMMKAEDFGKSID
+863 NMMKTEDFGKSID

-947 SSNNIARKR
+947 SSNNIAKKR
-956 KKTFYEFEKSKYY
+956 KQTFYEFEKSKYY

>member
-166 LNAGKARAGAAVSC
+166 LNAGKARAGASVS
-180 FPGNTPVTTVDG
+180 
-192 KRKRIDEIKID
+192 
-203 DLVLTHSGKY
+203 
-213 EKVKGV
+213 
-219 NVRDYKG
+219 
-226 KMVEIKAWGIPES
+226 
-239 IQSTPE
+239 
-245 HPFLV
+245 
-250 YREKGVFKKE
+250 
-260 EIALDGDGD
+260 
-269 TDNLKWIKAEF
+269 
-280 IKNGDFVVE
+280 
-289 THYKKTFS
+289 
-297 GQPRKLRV
+297 
-305 LDYVR
+305 
-310 EFEWKKPLNEAYTE
+310 
-324 HDGKIYKKLTYKR
+324 
-337 AIKRNNSIL
+337 
-346 SKAETSFNS
+346 
-355 YVFMDYKLGYLL
+355 
-367 GAYTAEGHLQKYP
+367 
-380 SEYRNRHG
+380 
-388 IDDIFKSVNFTIN
+388 
-401 SKDEEYRDR
+401 
-410 IISYIEDVFGVTP
+410 
-423 VIKENKDNST
+423 
-433 VIVLGSHMVS
+433 
-443 ELFYSLVGSGFDRK
+443 
-457 IFSSEVM
+457 
-464 ESSNKKFIEGLLSG
+464 
-478 LFRGDGYITS
+478 
-488 GVLKIILANRS
+488 
-499 IINQITDLL
+499 
-508 NRINVTC
+508 
-515 NTRYSTSSWKNNPS
+515 
-529 ETGEI
+529 
-534 SIPNNR
+534 
-540 IENFNFT
+540 
-547 ISVGKNIDRISEY
+547 
-560 KPGAYY
+560 
-566 NKYYHR
+566 
-572 VMDGYKLHRV
+572 
-582 KNVHFYEEENEI
+582 
-594 KVYNLEVENNHNYTA
+594 
-609 SGMLVHNCF
+609 CF

-838 EINKDQTYKSVGMD
+838 EINKDQTYKTVGLD

-863 NMMKAEDFGKSID
+863 NMMKTEDFGKSID

-947 SSNNIARKR
+947 SSNNIAKKR
-956 KKTFYEFEKSKYY
+956 KQTFYEFEKSKYY
-969 TGEYFDRYIEE
+969 TGEYFDRYVEE

>member
-41 AVAAYFRQHIN
+41 AVSAYFRQHIN

-78 ISKYKMSFIKELFK
+78 ISKYKMSFIKDLFK

-166 LNAGKARAGAAVSC
+166 LNAGKARAGAAVS
-180 FPGNTPVTTVDG
+180 
-192 KRKRIDEIKID
+192 
-203 DLVLTHSGKY
+203 
-213 EKVKGV
+213 
-219 NVRDYKG
+219 
-226 KMVEIKAWGIPES
+226 
-239 IQSTPE
+239 
-245 HPFLV
+245 
-250 YREKGVFKKE
+250 
-260 EIALDGDGD
+260 
-269 TDNLKWIKAEF
+269 
-280 IKNGDFVVE
+280 
-289 THYKKTFS
+289 
-297 GQPRKLRV
+297 
-305 LDYVR
+305 
-310 EFEWKKPLNEAYTE
+310 
-324 HDGKIYKKLTYKR
+324 
-337 AIKRNNSIL
+337 
-346 SKAETSFNS
+346 
-355 YVFMDYKLGYLL
+355 
-367 GAYTAEGHLQKYP
+367 
-380 SEYRNRHG
+380 
-388 IDDIFKSVNFTIN
+388 
-401 SKDEEYRDR
+401 
-410 IISYIEDVFGVTP
+410 
-423 VIKENKDNST
+423 
-433 VIVLGSHMVS
+433 
-443 ELFYSLVGSGFDRK
+443 
-457 IFSSEVM
+457 
-464 ESSNKKFIEGLLSG
+464 
-478 LFRGDGYITS
+478 
-488 GVLKIILANRS
+488 
-499 IINQITDLL
+499 
-508 NRINVTC
+508 
-515 NTRYSTSSWKNNPS
+515 
-529 ETGEI
+529 
-534 SIPNNR
+534 
-540 IENFNFT
+540 
-547 ISVGKNIDRISEY
+547 
-560 KPGAYY
+560 
-566 NKYYHR
+566 
-572 VMDGYKLHRV
+572 
-582 KNVHFYEEENEI
+582 
-594 KVYNLEVENNHNYTA
+594 
-609 SGMLVHNCF
+609 CF

-838 EINKDQTYKSVGMD
+838 EINKDQTYKTVGLD

-863 NMMKAEDFGKSID
+863 NMMKTEDFGKSID

-947 SSNNIARKR
+947 SSNNIAKKR
-956 KKTFYEFEKSKYY
+956 KQTFYEFEKSKYY

>member
-41 AVAAYFRQHIN
+41 AVSAYFRQHIN

-78 ISKYKMSFIKELFK
+78 INKYKMSFIKDLFK

-148 SIAEEMISRRYQP
+148 AIAEEMISRRYQP

-180 FPGNTPVTTVDG
+180 FL
-192 KRKRIDEIKID
+192 I
-203 DLVLTHSGKY
+203 
-213 EKVKGV
+213 
-219 NVRDYKG
+219 
-226 KMVEIKAWGIPES
+226 
-239 IQSTPE
+239 
-245 HPFLV
+245 
-250 YREKGVFKKE
+250 
-260 EIALDGDGD
+260 
-269 TDNLKWIKAEF
+269 
-280 IKNGDFVVE
+280 
-289 THYKKTFS
+289 
-297 GQPRKLRV
+297 
-305 LDYVR
+305 
-310 EFEWKKPLNEAYTE
+310 
-324 HDGKIYKKLTYKR
+324 
-337 AIKRNNSIL
+337 
-346 SKAETSFNS
+346 
-355 YVFMDYKLGYLL
+355 
-367 GAYTAEGHLQKYP
+367 
-380 SEYRNRHG
+380 
-388 IDDIFKSVNFTIN
+388 
-401 SKDEEYRDR
+401 
-410 IISYIEDVFGVTP
+410 
-423 VIKENKDNST
+423 
-433 VIVLGSHMVS
+433 
-443 ELFYSLVGSGFDRK
+443 
-457 IFSSEVM
+457 
-464 ESSNKKFIEGLLSG
+464 
-478 LFRGDGYITS
+478 
-488 GVLKIILANRS
+488 
-499 IINQITDLL
+499 
-508 NRINVTC
+508 
-515 NTRYSTSSWKNNPS
+515 
-529 ETGEI
+529 
-534 SIPNNR
+534 
-540 IENFNFT
+540 
-547 ISVGKNIDRISEY
+547 
-560 KPGAYY
+560 
-566 NKYYHR
+566 
-572 VMDGYKLHRV
+572 
-582 KNVHFYEEENEI
+582 
-594 KVYNLEVENNHNYTA
+594 
-609 SGMLVHNCF
+609 
-618 LLGDVTDSMDSI
+618 GDVMDSMDSI

-863 NMMKAEDFGKSID
+863 NMMKTEDFGKSID

>member
-78 ISKYKMSFIKELFK
+78 ISKYKMSFIKDLFK

-148 SIAEEMISRRYQP
+148 AIAEEMISRRYQP

-166 LNAGKARAGAAVSC
+166 LNAGKARAGASVS
-180 FPGNTPVTTVDG
+180 
-192 KRKRIDEIKID
+192 
-203 DLVLTHSGKY
+203 
-213 EKVKGV
+213 
-219 NVRDYKG
+219 
-226 KMVEIKAWGIPES
+226 
-239 IQSTPE
+239 
-245 HPFLV
+245 
-250 YREKGVFKKE
+250 
-260 EIALDGDGD
+260 
-269 TDNLKWIKAEF
+269 
-280 IKNGDFVVE
+280 
-289 THYKKTFS
+289 
-297 GQPRKLRV
+297 
-305 LDYVR
+305 
-310 EFEWKKPLNEAYTE
+310 
-324 HDGKIYKKLTYKR
+324 
-337 AIKRNNSIL
+337 
-346 SKAETSFNS
+346 
-355 YVFMDYKLGYLL
+355 
-367 GAYTAEGHLQKYP
+367 
-380 SEYRNRHG
+380 
-388 IDDIFKSVNFTIN
+388 
-401 SKDEEYRDR
+401 
-410 IISYIEDVFGVTP
+410 
-423 VIKENKDNST
+423 
-433 VIVLGSHMVS
+433 
-443 ELFYSLVGSGFDRK
+443 
-457 IFSSEVM
+457 
-464 ESSNKKFIEGLLSG
+464 
-478 LFRGDGYITS
+478 
-488 GVLKIILANRS
+488 
-499 IINQITDLL
+499 
-508 NRINVTC
+508 
-515 NTRYSTSSWKNNPS
+515 
-529 ETGEI
+529 
-534 SIPNNR
+534 
-540 IENFNFT
+540 
-547 ISVGKNIDRISEY
+547 
-560 KPGAYY
+560 
-566 NKYYHR
+566 
-572 VMDGYKLHRV
+572 
-582 KNVHFYEEENEI
+582 
-594 KVYNLEVENNHNYTA
+594 
-609 SGMLVHNCF
+609 CF

-947 SSNNIARKR
+947 SSNNIAKKR
-956 KKTFYEFEKSKYY
+956 KQTFYEFEKSKYY

>member
-166 LNAGKARAGAAVSC
+166 LNAGKARAGASVS
-180 FPGNTPVTTVDG
+180 
-192 KRKRIDEIKID
+192 
-203 DLVLTHSGKY
+203 
-213 EKVKGV
+213 
-219 NVRDYKG
+219 
-226 KMVEIKAWGIPES
+226 
-239 IQSTPE
+239 
-245 HPFLV
+245 
-250 YREKGVFKKE
+250 
-260 EIALDGDGD
+260 
-269 TDNLKWIKAEF
+269 
-280 IKNGDFVVE
+280 
-289 THYKKTFS
+289 
-297 GQPRKLRV
+297 
-305 LDYVR
+305 
-310 EFEWKKPLNEAYTE
+310 
-324 HDGKIYKKLTYKR
+324 
-337 AIKRNNSIL
+337 
-346 SKAETSFNS
+346 
-355 YVFMDYKLGYLL
+355 
-367 GAYTAEGHLQKYP
+367 
-380 SEYRNRHG
+380 
-388 IDDIFKSVNFTIN
+388 
-401 SKDEEYRDR
+401 
-410 IISYIEDVFGVTP
+410 
-423 VIKENKDNST
+423 
-433 VIVLGSHMVS
+433 
-443 ELFYSLVGSGFDRK
+443 
-457 IFSSEVM
+457 
-464 ESSNKKFIEGLLSG
+464 
-478 LFRGDGYITS
+478 
-488 GVLKIILANRS
+488 
-499 IINQITDLL
+499 
-508 NRINVTC
+508 
-515 NTRYSTSSWKNNPS
+515 
-529 ETGEI
+529 
-534 SIPNNR
+534 
-540 IENFNFT
+540 
-547 ISVGKNIDRISEY
+547 
-560 KPGAYY
+560 
-566 NKYYHR
+566 
-572 VMDGYKLHRV
+572 
-582 KNVHFYEEENEI
+582 
-594 KVYNLEVENNHNYTA
+594 
-609 SGMLVHNCF
+609 CF

-838 EINKDQTYKSVGMD
+838 EINKDQTYKTVGLD

-863 NMMKAEDFGKSID
+863 NMMKTEDFGKSID

-947 SSNNIARKR
+947 SSNNIAKKR
-956 KKTFYEFEKSKYY
+956 KQTFYEFEKSKYY

-1003 DWKRLARKVKAHGLY
+1003 DWKRLARKVKSHGLY

>member
-1 MSELHAVEIPKN
+1 MTELHAVEIPKN

-41 AVAAYFRQHIN
+41 AVSAYFRQHIN

-78 ISKYKMSFIKELFK
+78 ISKYKMSFIKELFR

-148 SIAEEMISRRYQP
+148 AIAEEMISRRYQP

-166 LNAGKARAGAAVSC
+166 LNAGKARAGAAISC
-180 FPGNTPVTTVDG
+180 FL
-192 KRKRIDEIKID
+192 I
-203 DLVLTHSGKY
+203 
-213 EKVKGV
+213 
-219 NVRDYKG
+219 
-226 KMVEIKAWGIPES
+226 
-239 IQSTPE
+239 
-245 HPFLV
+245 
-250 YREKGVFKKE
+250 
-260 EIALDGDGD
+260 
-269 TDNLKWIKAEF
+269 
-280 IKNGDFVVE
+280 
-289 THYKKTFS
+289 
-297 GQPRKLRV
+297 
-305 LDYVR
+305 
-310 EFEWKKPLNEAYTE
+310 
-324 HDGKIYKKLTYKR
+324 
-337 AIKRNNSIL
+337 
-346 SKAETSFNS
+346 
-355 YVFMDYKLGYLL
+355 
-367 GAYTAEGHLQKYP
+367 
-380 SEYRNRHG
+380 
-388 IDDIFKSVNFTIN
+388 
-401 SKDEEYRDR
+401 
-410 IISYIEDVFGVTP
+410 
-423 VIKENKDNST
+423 
-433 VIVLGSHMVS
+433 
-443 ELFYSLVGSGFDRK
+443 
-457 IFSSEVM
+457 
-464 ESSNKKFIEGLLSG
+464 
-478 LFRGDGYITS
+478 
-488 GVLKIILANRS
+488 
-499 IINQITDLL
+499 
-508 NRINVTC
+508 
-515 NTRYSTSSWKNNPS
+515 
-529 ETGEI
+529 
-534 SIPNNR
+534 
-540 IENFNFT
+540 
-547 ISVGKNIDRISEY
+547 
-560 KPGAYY
+560 
-566 NKYYHR
+566 
-572 VMDGYKLHRV
+572 
-582 KNVHFYEEENEI
+582 
-594 KVYNLEVENNHNYTA
+594 
-609 SGMLVHNCF
+609 
-618 LLGDVTDSMDSI
+618 GDVMDSMDSI

-752 DAERVYGKPF
+752 DVERIYGKPF
-762 SFIDI
+762 SFVDI

-800 SGYPYILNIDTV
+800 SGYPYILNIDTA
-812 NKANPVHGKVVMS
+812 NKANPIHGKIVMS

-863 NMMKAEDFGKSID
+863 NMMSTPDFGRSID
-876 TMIKALTAVTDKS
+876 TMIKALTTVSDKS
-889 SIDEVPTVKRANSEY
+889 SIDEVPTVKHANSEY

-947 SSNNIARKR
+947 SSNNIAKKR
-956 KKTFYEFEKSKYY
+956 KQTFYEFEKSKYY

>member
-166 LNAGKARAGAAVSC
+166 LNAGKARAGAAVS
-180 FPGNTPVTTVDG
+180 
-192 KRKRIDEIKID
+192 
-203 DLVLTHSGKY
+203 
-213 EKVKGV
+213 
-219 NVRDYKG
+219 
-226 KMVEIKAWGIPES
+226 
-239 IQSTPE
+239 
-245 HPFLV
+245 
-250 YREKGVFKKE
+250 
-260 EIALDGDGD
+260 
-269 TDNLKWIKAEF
+269 
-280 IKNGDFVVE
+280 
-289 THYKKTFS
+289 
-297 GQPRKLRV
+297 
-305 LDYVR
+305 
-310 EFEWKKPLNEAYTE
+310 
-324 HDGKIYKKLTYKR
+324 
-337 AIKRNNSIL
+337 
-346 SKAETSFNS
+346 
-355 YVFMDYKLGYLL
+355 
-367 GAYTAEGHLQKYP
+367 
-380 SEYRNRHG
+380 
-388 IDDIFKSVNFTIN
+388 
-401 SKDEEYRDR
+401 
-410 IISYIEDVFGVTP
+410 
-423 VIKENKDNST
+423 
-433 VIVLGSHMVS
+433 
-443 ELFYSLVGSGFDRK
+443 
-457 IFSSEVM
+457 
-464 ESSNKKFIEGLLSG
+464 
-478 LFRGDGYITS
+478 
-488 GVLKIILANRS
+488 
-499 IINQITDLL
+499 
-508 NRINVTC
+508 
-515 NTRYSTSSWKNNPS
+515 
-529 ETGEI
+529 
-534 SIPNNR
+534 
-540 IENFNFT
+540 
-547 ISVGKNIDRISEY
+547 
-560 KPGAYY
+560 
-566 NKYYHR
+566 
-572 VMDGYKLHRV
+572 
-582 KNVHFYEEENEI
+582 
-594 KVYNLEVENNHNYTA
+594 
-609 SGMLVHNCF
+609 CF

-904 HSVGLGAM
+904 HSVGLGTM

>member
-166 LNAGKARAGAAVSC
+166 LNAGKARAGASVS
-180 FPGNTPVTTVDG
+180 
-192 KRKRIDEIKID
+192 
-203 DLVLTHSGKY
+203 
-213 EKVKGV
+213 
-219 NVRDYKG
+219 
-226 KMVEIKAWGIPES
+226 
-239 IQSTPE
+239 
-245 HPFLV
+245 
-250 YREKGVFKKE
+250 
-260 EIALDGDGD
+260 
-269 TDNLKWIKAEF
+269 
-280 IKNGDFVVE
+280 
-289 THYKKTFS
+289 
-297 GQPRKLRV
+297 
-305 LDYVR
+305 
-310 EFEWKKPLNEAYTE
+310 
-324 HDGKIYKKLTYKR
+324 
-337 AIKRNNSIL
+337 
-346 SKAETSFNS
+346 
-355 YVFMDYKLGYLL
+355 
-367 GAYTAEGHLQKYP
+367 
-380 SEYRNRHG
+380 
-388 IDDIFKSVNFTIN
+388 
-401 SKDEEYRDR
+401 
-410 IISYIEDVFGVTP
+410 
-423 VIKENKDNST
+423 
-433 VIVLGSHMVS
+433 
-443 ELFYSLVGSGFDRK
+443 
-457 IFSSEVM
+457 
-464 ESSNKKFIEGLLSG
+464 
-478 LFRGDGYITS
+478 
-488 GVLKIILANRS
+488 
-499 IINQITDLL
+499 
-508 NRINVTC
+508 
-515 NTRYSTSSWKNNPS
+515 
-529 ETGEI
+529 
-534 SIPNNR
+534 
-540 IENFNFT
+540 
-547 ISVGKNIDRISEY
+547 
-560 KPGAYY
+560 
-566 NKYYHR
+566 
-572 VMDGYKLHRV
+572 
-582 KNVHFYEEENEI
+582 
-594 KVYNLEVENNHNYTA
+594 
-609 SGMLVHNCF
+609 CF

-838 EINKDQTYKSVGMD
+838 EINKDQTYKTVGLD

-863 NMMKAEDFGKSID
+863 NMMKTEDFGKSID

-947 SSNNIARKR
+947 SSNNIAKKR
-956 KKTFYEFEKSKYY
+956 KQTFYEFEKSKYY

>member
-41 AVAAYFRQHIN
+41 AVSAYFRQHIN

-78 ISKYKMSFIKELFK
+78 ISKYKMSFIKDLFK

-148 SIAEEMISRRYQP
+148 AIAEEMISRRYQP

-166 LNAGKARAGAAVSC
+166 LNAGKARAGAAVS
-180 FPGNTPVTTVDG
+180 
-192 KRKRIDEIKID
+192 
-203 DLVLTHSGKY
+203 
-213 EKVKGV
+213 
-219 NVRDYKG
+219 
-226 KMVEIKAWGIPES
+226 
-239 IQSTPE
+239 
-245 HPFLV
+245 
-250 YREKGVFKKE
+250 
-260 EIALDGDGD
+260 
-269 TDNLKWIKAEF
+269 
-280 IKNGDFVVE
+280 
-289 THYKKTFS
+289 
-297 GQPRKLRV
+297 
-305 LDYVR
+305 
-310 EFEWKKPLNEAYTE
+310 
-324 HDGKIYKKLTYKR
+324 
-337 AIKRNNSIL
+337 
-346 SKAETSFNS
+346 
-355 YVFMDYKLGYLL
+355 
-367 GAYTAEGHLQKYP
+367 
-380 SEYRNRHG
+380 
-388 IDDIFKSVNFTIN
+388 
-401 SKDEEYRDR
+401 
-410 IISYIEDVFGVTP
+410 
-423 VIKENKDNST
+423 
-433 VIVLGSHMVS
+433 
-443 ELFYSLVGSGFDRK
+443 
-457 IFSSEVM
+457 
-464 ESSNKKFIEGLLSG
+464 
-478 LFRGDGYITS
+478 
-488 GVLKIILANRS
+488 
-499 IINQITDLL
+499 
-508 NRINVTC
+508 
-515 NTRYSTSSWKNNPS
+515 
-529 ETGEI
+529 
-534 SIPNNR
+534 
-540 IENFNFT
+540 
-547 ISVGKNIDRISEY
+547 
-560 KPGAYY
+560 
-566 NKYYHR
+566 
-572 VMDGYKLHRV
+572 
-582 KNVHFYEEENEI
+582 
-594 KVYNLEVENNHNYTA
+594 
-609 SGMLVHNCF
+609 CF

-863 NMMKAEDFGKSID
+863 NMMKTEDFGKSID

-947 SSNNIARKR
+947 SSNNIAKKR

>member
-166 LNAGKARAGAAVSC
+166 INAGKARAGAAVS
-180 FPGNTPVTTVDG
+180 
-192 KRKRIDEIKID
+192 
-203 DLVLTHSGKY
+203 
-213 EKVKGV
+213 
-219 NVRDYKG
+219 
-226 KMVEIKAWGIPES
+226 
-239 IQSTPE
+239 
-245 HPFLV
+245 
-250 YREKGVFKKE
+250 
-260 EIALDGDGD
+260 
-269 TDNLKWIKAEF
+269 
-280 IKNGDFVVE
+280 
-289 THYKKTFS
+289 
-297 GQPRKLRV
+297 
-305 LDYVR
+305 
-310 EFEWKKPLNEAYTE
+310 
-324 HDGKIYKKLTYKR
+324 
-337 AIKRNNSIL
+337 
-346 SKAETSFNS
+346 
-355 YVFMDYKLGYLL
+355 
-367 GAYTAEGHLQKYP
+367 
-380 SEYRNRHG
+380 
-388 IDDIFKSVNFTIN
+388 
-401 SKDEEYRDR
+401 
-410 IISYIEDVFGVTP
+410 
-423 VIKENKDNST
+423 
-433 VIVLGSHMVS
+433 
-443 ELFYSLVGSGFDRK
+443 
-457 IFSSEVM
+457 
-464 ESSNKKFIEGLLSG
+464 
-478 LFRGDGYITS
+478 
-488 GVLKIILANRS
+488 
-499 IINQITDLL
+499 
-508 NRINVTC
+508 
-515 NTRYSTSSWKNNPS
+515 
-529 ETGEI
+529 
-534 SIPNNR
+534 
-540 IENFNFT
+540 
-547 ISVGKNIDRISEY
+547 
-560 KPGAYY
+560 
-566 NKYYHR
+566 
-572 VMDGYKLHRV
+572 
-582 KNVHFYEEENEI
+582 
-594 KVYNLEVENNHNYTA
+594 
-609 SGMLVHNCF
+609 CF

-863 NMMKAEDFGKSID
+863 NMMKTEDFGKSID

-947 SSNNIARKR
+947 SSNNIAKKR
-956 KKTFYEFEKSKYY
+956 KQTFYEFEKSKYY

>member
-41 AVAAYFRQHIN
+41 AVSAYFRQHIN

-78 ISKYKMSFIKELFK
+78 ISKYKMSFIKELFR

-140 DGDKELAY
+140 DGDNELAY
-148 SIAEEMISRRYQP
+148 AIAEEMISRRYQP

-166 LNAGKARAGAAVSC
+166 LNAGKARAGAAISC
-180 FPGNTPVTTVDG
+180 FL
-192 KRKRIDEIKID
+192 I
-203 DLVLTHSGKY
+203 
-213 EKVKGV
+213 
-219 NVRDYKG
+219 
-226 KMVEIKAWGIPES
+226 
-239 IQSTPE
+239 
-245 HPFLV
+245 
-250 YREKGVFKKE
+250 
-260 EIALDGDGD
+260 
-269 TDNLKWIKAEF
+269 
-280 IKNGDFVVE
+280 
-289 THYKKTFS
+289 
-297 GQPRKLRV
+297 
-305 LDYVR
+305 
-310 EFEWKKPLNEAYTE
+310 
-324 HDGKIYKKLTYKR
+324 
-337 AIKRNNSIL
+337 
-346 SKAETSFNS
+346 
-355 YVFMDYKLGYLL
+355 
-367 GAYTAEGHLQKYP
+367 
-380 SEYRNRHG
+380 
-388 IDDIFKSVNFTIN
+388 
-401 SKDEEYRDR
+401 
-410 IISYIEDVFGVTP
+410 
-423 VIKENKDNST
+423 
-433 VIVLGSHMVS
+433 
-443 ELFYSLVGSGFDRK
+443 
-457 IFSSEVM
+457 
-464 ESSNKKFIEGLLSG
+464 
-478 LFRGDGYITS
+478 
-488 GVLKIILANRS
+488 
-499 IINQITDLL
+499 
-508 NRINVTC
+508 
-515 NTRYSTSSWKNNPS
+515 
-529 ETGEI
+529 
-534 SIPNNR
+534 
-540 IENFNFT
+540 
-547 ISVGKNIDRISEY
+547 
-560 KPGAYY
+560 
-566 NKYYHR
+566 
-572 VMDGYKLHRV
+572 
-582 KNVHFYEEENEI
+582 
-594 KVYNLEVENNHNYTA
+594 
-609 SGMLVHNCF
+609 
-618 LLGDVTDSMDSI
+618 GDVMDSMDSI

-752 DAERVYGKPF
+752 DVERIYGKPF
-762 SFIDI
+762 SFVDI

-800 SGYPYILNIDTV
+800 SGYPYILNIDTA
-812 NKANPVHGKVVMS
+812 NKANPIHGKIVMS

-863 NMMKAEDFGKSID
+863 NMMSTPDFGRSID
-876 TMIKALTAVTDKS
+876 TMIKALTTVSDKS
-889 SIDEVPTVKRANSEY
+889 SIDEVPTVKHANSEY

-947 SSNNIARKR
+947 SSNNIAKKR
-956 KKTFYEFEKSKYY
+956 KQTFYEFEKSKYY

>member
-166 LNAGKARAGAAVSC
+166 LNAGKARAGAAVS
-180 FPGNTPVTTVDG
+180 
-192 KRKRIDEIKID
+192 
-203 DLVLTHSGKY
+203 
-213 EKVKGV
+213 
-219 NVRDYKG
+219 
-226 KMVEIKAWGIPES
+226 
-239 IQSTPE
+239 
-245 HPFLV
+245 
-250 YREKGVFKKE
+250 
-260 EIALDGDGD
+260 
-269 TDNLKWIKAEF
+269 
-280 IKNGDFVVE
+280 
-289 THYKKTFS
+289 
-297 GQPRKLRV
+297 
-305 LDYVR
+305 
-310 EFEWKKPLNEAYTE
+310 
-324 HDGKIYKKLTYKR
+324 
-337 AIKRNNSIL
+337 
-346 SKAETSFNS
+346 
-355 YVFMDYKLGYLL
+355 
-367 GAYTAEGHLQKYP
+367 
-380 SEYRNRHG
+380 
-388 IDDIFKSVNFTIN
+388 
-401 SKDEEYRDR
+401 
-410 IISYIEDVFGVTP
+410 
-423 VIKENKDNST
+423 
-433 VIVLGSHMVS
+433 
-443 ELFYSLVGSGFDRK
+443 
-457 IFSSEVM
+457 
-464 ESSNKKFIEGLLSG
+464 
-478 LFRGDGYITS
+478 
-488 GVLKIILANRS
+488 
-499 IINQITDLL
+499 
-508 NRINVTC
+508 
-515 NTRYSTSSWKNNPS
+515 
-529 ETGEI
+529 
-534 SIPNNR
+534 
-540 IENFNFT
+540 
-547 ISVGKNIDRISEY
+547 
-560 KPGAYY
+560 
-566 NKYYHR
+566 
-572 VMDGYKLHRV
+572 
-582 KNVHFYEEENEI
+582 
-594 KVYNLEVENNHNYTA
+594 
-609 SGMLVHNCF
+609 CF

>member
-41 AVAAYFRQHIN
+41 AVSAYFRQHIN

-78 ISKYKMSFIKELFK
+78 ISKYKMSFIKDLFK

-107 YKFYRQYAMKNNTGD
+107 YKFYRQYAMKNNTGG

-148 SIAEEMISRRYQP
+148 AIAEEMISRRYQP

-166 LNAGKARAGAAVSC
+166 LNAGKARAGASVS
-180 FPGNTPVTTVDG
+180 
-192 KRKRIDEIKID
+192 
-203 DLVLTHSGKY
+203 
-213 EKVKGV
+213 
-219 NVRDYKG
+219 
-226 KMVEIKAWGIPES
+226 
-239 IQSTPE
+239 
-245 HPFLV
+245 
-250 YREKGVFKKE
+250 
-260 EIALDGDGD
+260 
-269 TDNLKWIKAEF
+269 
-280 IKNGDFVVE
+280 
-289 THYKKTFS
+289 
-297 GQPRKLRV
+297 
-305 LDYVR
+305 
-310 EFEWKKPLNEAYTE
+310 
-324 HDGKIYKKLTYKR
+324 
-337 AIKRNNSIL
+337 
-346 SKAETSFNS
+346 
-355 YVFMDYKLGYLL
+355 
-367 GAYTAEGHLQKYP
+367 
-380 SEYRNRHG
+380 
-388 IDDIFKSVNFTIN
+388 
-401 SKDEEYRDR
+401 
-410 IISYIEDVFGVTP
+410 
-423 VIKENKDNST
+423 
-433 VIVLGSHMVS
+433 
-443 ELFYSLVGSGFDRK
+443 
-457 IFSSEVM
+457 
-464 ESSNKKFIEGLLSG
+464 
-478 LFRGDGYITS
+478 
-488 GVLKIILANRS
+488 
-499 IINQITDLL
+499 
-508 NRINVTC
+508 
-515 NTRYSTSSWKNNPS
+515 
-529 ETGEI
+529 
-534 SIPNNR
+534 
-540 IENFNFT
+540 
-547 ISVGKNIDRISEY
+547 
-560 KPGAYY
+560 
-566 NKYYHR
+566 
-572 VMDGYKLHRV
+572 
-582 KNVHFYEEENEI
+582 
-594 KVYNLEVENNHNYTA
+594 
-609 SGMLVHNCF
+609 CF

-947 SSNNIARKR
+947 SSNNIAKKR
-956 KKTFYEFEKSKYY
+956 KQTFYEFEKSKYY

-1151 TEDADEI
+1151 TEDAEEI

>member
-166 LNAGKARAGAAVSC
+166 LNAGKARAGASVS
-180 FPGNTPVTTVDG
+180 
-192 KRKRIDEIKID
+192 
-203 DLVLTHSGKY
+203 
-213 EKVKGV
+213 
-219 NVRDYKG
+219 
-226 KMVEIKAWGIPES
+226 
-239 IQSTPE
+239 
-245 HPFLV
+245 
-250 YREKGVFKKE
+250 
-260 EIALDGDGD
+260 
-269 TDNLKWIKAEF
+269 
-280 IKNGDFVVE
+280 
-289 THYKKTFS
+289 
-297 GQPRKLRV
+297 
-305 LDYVR
+305 
-310 EFEWKKPLNEAYTE
+310 
-324 HDGKIYKKLTYKR
+324 
-337 AIKRNNSIL
+337 
-346 SKAETSFNS
+346 
-355 YVFMDYKLGYLL
+355 
-367 GAYTAEGHLQKYP
+367 
-380 SEYRNRHG
+380 
-388 IDDIFKSVNFTIN
+388 
-401 SKDEEYRDR
+401 
-410 IISYIEDVFGVTP
+410 
-423 VIKENKDNST
+423 
-433 VIVLGSHMVS
+433 
-443 ELFYSLVGSGFDRK
+443 
-457 IFSSEVM
+457 
-464 ESSNKKFIEGLLSG
+464 
-478 LFRGDGYITS
+478 
-488 GVLKIILANRS
+488 
-499 IINQITDLL
+499 
-508 NRINVTC
+508 
-515 NTRYSTSSWKNNPS
+515 
-529 ETGEI
+529 
-534 SIPNNR
+534 
-540 IENFNFT
+540 
-547 ISVGKNIDRISEY
+547 
-560 KPGAYY
+560 
-566 NKYYHR
+566 
-572 VMDGYKLHRV
+572 
-582 KNVHFYEEENEI
+582 
-594 KVYNLEVENNHNYTA
+594 
-609 SGMLVHNCF
+609 CF

-838 EINKDQTYKSVGMD
+838 EINKDQTYKTVGLD

-863 NMMKAEDFGKSID
+863 NMMKTEDFGKSID
-876 TMIKALTAVTDKS
+876 IMIKALTAVTDKS
-889 SIDEVPTVKRANSEY
+889 GIDEVPTVKRANSEY

>member
-41 AVAAYFRQHIN
+41 AVSAYFRQHIN

-166 LNAGKARAGAAVSC
+166 LNAGKARAGAAVS
-180 FPGNTPVTTVDG
+180 
-192 KRKRIDEIKID
+192 
-203 DLVLTHSGKY
+203 
-213 EKVKGV
+213 
-219 NVRDYKG
+219 
-226 KMVEIKAWGIPES
+226 
-239 IQSTPE
+239 
-245 HPFLV
+245 
-250 YREKGVFKKE
+250 
-260 EIALDGDGD
+260 
-269 TDNLKWIKAEF
+269 
-280 IKNGDFVVE
+280 
-289 THYKKTFS
+289 
-297 GQPRKLRV
+297 
-305 LDYVR
+305 
-310 EFEWKKPLNEAYTE
+310 
-324 HDGKIYKKLTYKR
+324 
-337 AIKRNNSIL
+337 
-346 SKAETSFNS
+346 
-355 YVFMDYKLGYLL
+355 
-367 GAYTAEGHLQKYP
+367 
-380 SEYRNRHG
+380 
-388 IDDIFKSVNFTIN
+388 
-401 SKDEEYRDR
+401 
-410 IISYIEDVFGVTP
+410 
-423 VIKENKDNST
+423 
-433 VIVLGSHMVS
+433 
-443 ELFYSLVGSGFDRK
+443 
-457 IFSSEVM
+457 
-464 ESSNKKFIEGLLSG
+464 
-478 LFRGDGYITS
+478 
-488 GVLKIILANRS
+488 
-499 IINQITDLL
+499 
-508 NRINVTC
+508 
-515 NTRYSTSSWKNNPS
+515 
-529 ETGEI
+529 
-534 SIPNNR
+534 
-540 IENFNFT
+540 
-547 ISVGKNIDRISEY
+547 
-560 KPGAYY
+560 
-566 NKYYHR
+566 
-572 VMDGYKLHRV
+572 
-582 KNVHFYEEENEI
+582 
-594 KVYNLEVENNHNYTA
+594 
-609 SGMLVHNCF
+609 CF

-767 TAEYDNMVNNKEIRK
+767 TAEYDNMVSNKEIRK

-838 EINKDQTYKSVGMD
+838 EINKDQTYKTVGLD

-863 NMMKAEDFGKSID
+863 NMMKTEDFGKSID

-947 SSNNIARKR
+947 SSNNIAKKR
-956 KKTFYEFEKSKYY
+956 KQTFYEFEKSKYY

-1003 DWKRLARKVKAHGLY
+1003 DWKRLARKVKTYGLY

>member
-41 AVAAYFRQHIN
+41 AVSAYFRQHIN

-78 ISKYKMSFIKELFK
+78 INKYKMSFIKELFK

-148 SIAEEMISRRYQP
+148 AISEEMISRRYQP

-166 LNAGKARAGAAVSC
+166 LNAGKARAGAAISC
-180 FPGNTPVTTVDG
+180 FL
-192 KRKRIDEIKID
+192 I
-203 DLVLTHSGKY
+203 
-213 EKVKGV
+213 
-219 NVRDYKG
+219 
-226 KMVEIKAWGIPES
+226 
-239 IQSTPE
+239 
-245 HPFLV
+245 
-250 YREKGVFKKE
+250 
-260 EIALDGDGD
+260 
-269 TDNLKWIKAEF
+269 
-280 IKNGDFVVE
+280 
-289 THYKKTFS
+289 
-297 GQPRKLRV
+297 
-305 LDYVR
+305 
-310 EFEWKKPLNEAYTE
+310 
-324 HDGKIYKKLTYKR
+324 
-337 AIKRNNSIL
+337 
-346 SKAETSFNS
+346 
-355 YVFMDYKLGYLL
+355 
-367 GAYTAEGHLQKYP
+367 
-380 SEYRNRHG
+380 
-388 IDDIFKSVNFTIN
+388 
-401 SKDEEYRDR
+401 
-410 IISYIEDVFGVTP
+410 
-423 VIKENKDNST
+423 
-433 VIVLGSHMVS
+433 
-443 ELFYSLVGSGFDRK
+443 
-457 IFSSEVM
+457 
-464 ESSNKKFIEGLLSG
+464 
-478 LFRGDGYITS
+478 
-488 GVLKIILANRS
+488 
-499 IINQITDLL
+499 
-508 NRINVTC
+508 
-515 NTRYSTSSWKNNPS
+515 
-529 ETGEI
+529 
-534 SIPNNR
+534 
-540 IENFNFT
+540 
-547 ISVGKNIDRISEY
+547 
-560 KPGAYY
+560 
-566 NKYYHR
+566 
-572 VMDGYKLHRV
+572 
-582 KNVHFYEEENEI
+582 
-594 KVYNLEVENNHNYTA
+594 
-609 SGMLVHNCF
+609 
-618 LLGDVTDSMDSI
+618 GDVMDSMDSI

-752 DAERVYGKPF
+752 DVERIYGKPF
-762 SFIDI
+762 SFVDI

-800 SGYPYILNIDTV
+800 SGYPYILNIDTA
-812 NKANPVHGKVVMS
+812 NKANPIHGKIVMS

-838 EINKDQTYKSVGMD
+838 EINKDQTYKTVGMD

-863 NMMKAEDFGKSID
+863 NMMSTPDFGRSID
-876 TMIKALTAVTDKS
+876 TMIKALTTVSDKS
-889 SIDEVPTVKRANSEY
+889 SIDEVPTVKHANSEY

-947 SSNNIARKR
+947 SSNNIAKKR
-956 KKTFYEFEKSKYY
+956 KQTFYEFEKSKYY

>member
-148 SIAEEMISRRYQP
+148 AIAEEMISRRYQP

-180 FPGNTPVTTVDG
+180 FPGGTLVTVKGFKG
-192 KRKRIDEIKID
+192 KKIKDIIEGEE
-203 DLVLTHSGKY
+203 VLTHKGTY
-213 EKVKGV
+213 EKVTGL

-226 KMVEIKAWGIPES
+226 KMIEIKAWGLPES
-239 IQSTPE
+239 VHSTPE

-250 YREKGVFKKE
+250 YREKGNFSID
-260 EIALDGDGD
+260 EIAISGDGD
-269 TDNLKWIKAEF
+269 TDNLKWIKAECVR
-280 IKNGDFVVE
+280 NGDFIVE
-289 THYKKTFS
+289 THYKKQFS
-297 GQPRKLRV
+297 GQPKKLRV
-305 LDYVR
+305 LDFVR
-310 EFEWKKPLNEAYTE
+310 EFEWRKPLNEDYIE
-324 HDGKIYKKLTYKR
+324 LDNKVYKR
-337 AIKRNNSIL
+337 LTWQRNIRKNNTII
-346 SKAETSFNS
+346 SKNVAPFNS
-355 YVFMDYKLGYLL
+355 HVFMDYKLGYLL
-367 GAYTAEGHLQKYP
+367 GAYMAEGHLQKYP
-380 SEYRNRHG
+380 SETREKYGVENLY
-388 IDDIFKSVNFTIN
+388 KSVNFTIN

-410 IISYIEDVFGVTP
+410 IYSYAEDVFGITP
-423 VIKENKDNST
+423 VLKNNKDNST
-433 VIVLGSHMVS
+433 VIVLGSYLIA
-443 ELFYSLVGSGFDRK
+443 EFFYSLVGSGFDRK
-457 IFSSEVM
+457 MFSDEVM
-464 ESSNKKFIEGLLSG
+464 SATNKGFIEGLLSG
-478 LFRGDGYITS
+478 LLRGDGFIAS
-488 GVLKIILANRS
+488 GIMKVTLSNRKIIL
-499 IINQITDLL
+499 QIADLL
-508 NRINVTC
+508 SRLNVTF
-515 NTRYSTSSWKNNPS
+515 NTRFSTTSWKNNPS

-540 IENFNFT
+540 KENVDFT
-547 ISVGKNIDRISEY
+547 KSVGKNTHKIKDFNPDN
-560 KPGAYY
+560 KY
-566 NKYYHR
+566 NKYYNR
-572 VMDGYKLHRV
+572 IMDGYKLHRV
-582 KNVHFYEEENEI
+582 KNVHSYDTETI
-594 KVYNLEVENNHNYTA
+594 KVYNLEVANNHNYTA
-609 SGMLVHNCF
+609 NGMLVHNCF

-838 EINKDQTYKSVGMD
+838 EINKDQTYKTVGLD

-863 NMMKAEDFGKSID
+863 NMMKTEDFGKSID

-947 SSNNIARKR
+947 SSNNIAKKR
-956 KKTFYEFEKSKYY
+956 KQTFYEFEKSKYY
-969 TGEYFDRYIEE
+969 TGEYFDRYVEE

>member
-180 FPGNTPVTTVDG
+180 F
-192 KRKRIDEIKID
+192 
-203 DLVLTHSGKY
+203 
-213 EKVKGV
+213 
-219 NVRDYKG
+219 
-226 KMVEIKAWGIPES
+226 
-239 IQSTPE
+239 
-245 HPFLV
+245 
-250 YREKGVFKKE
+250 
-260 EIALDGDGD
+260 
-269 TDNLKWIKAEF
+269 
-280 IKNGDFVVE
+280 
-289 THYKKTFS
+289 
-297 GQPRKLRV
+297 
-305 LDYVR
+305 
-310 EFEWKKPLNEAYTE
+310 
-324 HDGKIYKKLTYKR
+324 
-337 AIKRNNSIL
+337 
-346 SKAETSFNS
+346 
-355 YVFMDYKLGYLL
+355 
-367 GAYTAEGHLQKYP
+367 
-380 SEYRNRHG
+380 
-388 IDDIFKSVNFTIN
+388 
-401 SKDEEYRDR
+401 
-410 IISYIEDVFGVTP
+410 
-423 VIKENKDNST
+423 
-433 VIVLGSHMVS
+433 
-443 ELFYSLVGSGFDRK
+443 
-457 IFSSEVM
+457 
-464 ESSNKKFIEGLLSG
+464 
-478 LFRGDGYITS
+478 
-488 GVLKIILANRS
+488 
-499 IINQITDLL
+499 
-508 NRINVTC
+508 
-515 NTRYSTSSWKNNPS
+515 
-529 ETGEI
+529 
-534 SIPNNR
+534 
-540 IENFNFT
+540 
-547 ISVGKNIDRISEY
+547 
-560 KPGAYY
+560 
-566 NKYYHR
+566 
-572 VMDGYKLHRV
+572 
-582 KNVHFYEEENEI
+582 
-594 KVYNLEVENNHNYTA
+594 
-609 SGMLVHNCF
+609 

-767 TAEYDNMVNNKEIRK
+767 TAEYDNMVSNKEIRK

-838 EINKDQTYKSVGMD
+838 EINKDQTYKTVGLD

-863 NMMKAEDFGKSID
+863 NMMKTEDFGKSID

-947 SSNNIARKR
+947 SSNNIAKKR
-956 KKTFYEFEKSKYY
+956 KQTFYEFEKSKYY

>member
-41 AVAAYFRQHIN
+41 AAAAYFRQHIN

-166 LNAGKARAGAAVSC
+166 LNAGKARAGAAVS
-180 FPGNTPVTTVDG
+180 
-192 KRKRIDEIKID
+192 
-203 DLVLTHSGKY
+203 
-213 EKVKGV
+213 
-219 NVRDYKG
+219 
-226 KMVEIKAWGIPES
+226 
-239 IQSTPE
+239 
-245 HPFLV
+245 
-250 YREKGVFKKE
+250 
-260 EIALDGDGD
+260 
-269 TDNLKWIKAEF
+269 
-280 IKNGDFVVE
+280 
-289 THYKKTFS
+289 
-297 GQPRKLRV
+297 
-305 LDYVR
+305 
-310 EFEWKKPLNEAYTE
+310 
-324 HDGKIYKKLTYKR
+324 
-337 AIKRNNSIL
+337 
-346 SKAETSFNS
+346 
-355 YVFMDYKLGYLL
+355 
-367 GAYTAEGHLQKYP
+367 
-380 SEYRNRHG
+380 
-388 IDDIFKSVNFTIN
+388 
-401 SKDEEYRDR
+401 
-410 IISYIEDVFGVTP
+410 
-423 VIKENKDNST
+423 
-433 VIVLGSHMVS
+433 
-443 ELFYSLVGSGFDRK
+443 
-457 IFSSEVM
+457 
-464 ESSNKKFIEGLLSG
+464 
-478 LFRGDGYITS
+478 
-488 GVLKIILANRS
+488 
-499 IINQITDLL
+499 
-508 NRINVTC
+508 
-515 NTRYSTSSWKNNPS
+515 
-529 ETGEI
+529 
-534 SIPNNR
+534 
-540 IENFNFT
+540 
-547 ISVGKNIDRISEY
+547 
-560 KPGAYY
+560 
-566 NKYYHR
+566 
-572 VMDGYKLHRV
+572 
-582 KNVHFYEEENEI
+582 
-594 KVYNLEVENNHNYTA
+594 
-609 SGMLVHNCF
+609 CF

-863 NMMKAEDFGKSID
+863 NMMKTEDFGKSID

-947 SSNNIARKR
+947 SSNNIAKKR
-956 KKTFYEFEKSKYY
+956 KQTFYEFEKSKYY

>member
-107 YKFYRQYAMKNNTGD
+107 YKFYRQYAMKNNAGD

-166 LNAGKARAGAAVSC
+166 LNAGKARAGAAISC
-180 FPGNTPVTTVDG
+180 FL
-192 KRKRIDEIKID
+192 I
-203 DLVLTHSGKY
+203 
-213 EKVKGV
+213 
-219 NVRDYKG
+219 
-226 KMVEIKAWGIPES
+226 
-239 IQSTPE
+239 
-245 HPFLV
+245 
-250 YREKGVFKKE
+250 
-260 EIALDGDGD
+260 
-269 TDNLKWIKAEF
+269 
-280 IKNGDFVVE
+280 
-289 THYKKTFS
+289 
-297 GQPRKLRV
+297 
-305 LDYVR
+305 
-310 EFEWKKPLNEAYTE
+310 
-324 HDGKIYKKLTYKR
+324 
-337 AIKRNNSIL
+337 
-346 SKAETSFNS
+346 
-355 YVFMDYKLGYLL
+355 
-367 GAYTAEGHLQKYP
+367 
-380 SEYRNRHG
+380 
-388 IDDIFKSVNFTIN
+388 
-401 SKDEEYRDR
+401 
-410 IISYIEDVFGVTP
+410 
-423 VIKENKDNST
+423 
-433 VIVLGSHMVS
+433 
-443 ELFYSLVGSGFDRK
+443 
-457 IFSSEVM
+457 
-464 ESSNKKFIEGLLSG
+464 
-478 LFRGDGYITS
+478 
-488 GVLKIILANRS
+488 
-499 IINQITDLL
+499 
-508 NRINVTC
+508 
-515 NTRYSTSSWKNNPS
+515 
-529 ETGEI
+529 
-534 SIPNNR
+534 
-540 IENFNFT
+540 
-547 ISVGKNIDRISEY
+547 
-560 KPGAYY
+560 
-566 NKYYHR
+566 
-572 VMDGYKLHRV
+572 
-582 KNVHFYEEENEI
+582 
-594 KVYNLEVENNHNYTA
+594 
-609 SGMLVHNCF
+609 
-618 LLGDVTDSMDSI
+618 GDVMDSMDSI

-752 DAERVYGKPF
+752 DVERIYGKPF
-762 SFIDI
+762 SFVDI
-767 TAEYDNMVNNKEIRK
+767 TTEYDNMVNNKEIRK

-800 SGYPYILNIDTV
+800 SGYPYILNIDTA
-812 NKANPVHGKVVMS
+812 NKANPIHGKIVMS

-838 EINKDQTYKSVGMD
+838 EINKDQTYKTVGMD

-863 NMMKAEDFGKSID
+863 NMMSTPDFGRSID
-876 TMIKALTAVTDKS
+876 TMIKALTTVSDKS
-889 SIDEVPTVKRANSEY
+889 SIDEVPTVKHANSEY

-947 SSNNIARKR
+947 SSNNIAKKR

>member
-107 YKFYRQYAMKNNTGD
+107 YKFYRQYAMKNNAGD

-166 LNAGKARAGAAVSC
+166 LNAGKARAGAAVS
-180 FPGNTPVTTVDG
+180 
-192 KRKRIDEIKID
+192 
-203 DLVLTHSGKY
+203 
-213 EKVKGV
+213 
-219 NVRDYKG
+219 
-226 KMVEIKAWGIPES
+226 
-239 IQSTPE
+239 
-245 HPFLV
+245 
-250 YREKGVFKKE
+250 
-260 EIALDGDGD
+260 
-269 TDNLKWIKAEF
+269 
-280 IKNGDFVVE
+280 
-289 THYKKTFS
+289 
-297 GQPRKLRV
+297 
-305 LDYVR
+305 
-310 EFEWKKPLNEAYTE
+310 
-324 HDGKIYKKLTYKR
+324 
-337 AIKRNNSIL
+337 
-346 SKAETSFNS
+346 
-355 YVFMDYKLGYLL
+355 
-367 GAYTAEGHLQKYP
+367 
-380 SEYRNRHG
+380 
-388 IDDIFKSVNFTIN
+388 
-401 SKDEEYRDR
+401 
-410 IISYIEDVFGVTP
+410 
-423 VIKENKDNST
+423 
-433 VIVLGSHMVS
+433 
-443 ELFYSLVGSGFDRK
+443 
-457 IFSSEVM
+457 
-464 ESSNKKFIEGLLSG
+464 
-478 LFRGDGYITS
+478 
-488 GVLKIILANRS
+488 
-499 IINQITDLL
+499 
-508 NRINVTC
+508 
-515 NTRYSTSSWKNNPS
+515 
-529 ETGEI
+529 
-534 SIPNNR
+534 
-540 IENFNFT
+540 
-547 ISVGKNIDRISEY
+547 
-560 KPGAYY
+560 
-566 NKYYHR
+566 
-572 VMDGYKLHRV
+572 
-582 KNVHFYEEENEI
+582 
-594 KVYNLEVENNHNYTA
+594 
-609 SGMLVHNCF
+609 CF

-767 TAEYDNMVNNKEIRK
+767 TAEYDNMINNKEIRK

-838 EINKDQTYKSVGMD
+838 EINKDQTYKTVGLD

-863 NMMKAEDFGKSID
+863 NMMKTEDFGKSID

-947 SSNNIARKR
+947 SSNNIAKKR

>member
-166 LNAGKARAGAAVSC
+166 LNAGKARAGAAVS
-180 FPGNTPVTTVDG
+180 
-192 KRKRIDEIKID
+192 
-203 DLVLTHSGKY
+203 
-213 EKVKGV
+213 
-219 NVRDYKG
+219 
-226 KMVEIKAWGIPES
+226 
-239 IQSTPE
+239 
-245 HPFLV
+245 
-250 YREKGVFKKE
+250 
-260 EIALDGDGD
+260 
-269 TDNLKWIKAEF
+269 
-280 IKNGDFVVE
+280 
-289 THYKKTFS
+289 
-297 GQPRKLRV
+297 
-305 LDYVR
+305 
-310 EFEWKKPLNEAYTE
+310 
-324 HDGKIYKKLTYKR
+324 
-337 AIKRNNSIL
+337 
-346 SKAETSFNS
+346 
-355 YVFMDYKLGYLL
+355 
-367 GAYTAEGHLQKYP
+367 
-380 SEYRNRHG
+380 
-388 IDDIFKSVNFTIN
+388 
-401 SKDEEYRDR
+401 
-410 IISYIEDVFGVTP
+410 
-423 VIKENKDNST
+423 
-433 VIVLGSHMVS
+433 
-443 ELFYSLVGSGFDRK
+443 
-457 IFSSEVM
+457 
-464 ESSNKKFIEGLLSG
+464 
-478 LFRGDGYITS
+478 
-488 GVLKIILANRS
+488 
-499 IINQITDLL
+499 
-508 NRINVTC
+508 
-515 NTRYSTSSWKNNPS
+515 
-529 ETGEI
+529 
-534 SIPNNR
+534 
-540 IENFNFT
+540 
-547 ISVGKNIDRISEY
+547 
-560 KPGAYY
+560 
-566 NKYYHR
+566 
-572 VMDGYKLHRV
+572 
-582 KNVHFYEEENEI
+582 
-594 KVYNLEVENNHNYTA
+594 
-609 SGMLVHNCF
+609 CF

-838 EINKDQTYKSVGMD
+838 EINKDQTYKTVGLD

-863 NMMKAEDFGKSID
+863 NMMKTEDFGKSID

-947 SSNNIARKR
+947 SSNNIAKKR
-956 KKTFYEFEKSKYY
+956 KQTFYEFEKSKYY

>member
-166 LNAGKARAGAAVSC
+166 LNAGKARAGASVS
-180 FPGNTPVTTVDG
+180 
-192 KRKRIDEIKID
+192 
-203 DLVLTHSGKY
+203 
-213 EKVKGV
+213 
-219 NVRDYKG
+219 
-226 KMVEIKAWGIPES
+226 
-239 IQSTPE
+239 
-245 HPFLV
+245 
-250 YREKGVFKKE
+250 
-260 EIALDGDGD
+260 
-269 TDNLKWIKAEF
+269 
-280 IKNGDFVVE
+280 
-289 THYKKTFS
+289 
-297 GQPRKLRV
+297 
-305 LDYVR
+305 
-310 EFEWKKPLNEAYTE
+310 
-324 HDGKIYKKLTYKR
+324 
-337 AIKRNNSIL
+337 
-346 SKAETSFNS
+346 
-355 YVFMDYKLGYLL
+355 
-367 GAYTAEGHLQKYP
+367 
-380 SEYRNRHG
+380 
-388 IDDIFKSVNFTIN
+388 
-401 SKDEEYRDR
+401 
-410 IISYIEDVFGVTP
+410 
-423 VIKENKDNST
+423 
-433 VIVLGSHMVS
+433 
-443 ELFYSLVGSGFDRK
+443 
-457 IFSSEVM
+457 
-464 ESSNKKFIEGLLSG
+464 
-478 LFRGDGYITS
+478 
-488 GVLKIILANRS
+488 
-499 IINQITDLL
+499 
-508 NRINVTC
+508 
-515 NTRYSTSSWKNNPS
+515 
-529 ETGEI
+529 
-534 SIPNNR
+534 
-540 IENFNFT
+540 
-547 ISVGKNIDRISEY
+547 
-560 KPGAYY
+560 
-566 NKYYHR
+566 
-572 VMDGYKLHRV
+572 
-582 KNVHFYEEENEI
+582 
-594 KVYNLEVENNHNYTA
+594 
-609 SGMLVHNCF
+609 CF

-838 EINKDQTYKSVGMD
+838 EINKDQTYKSVGLD

-863 NMMKAEDFGKSID
+863 NMMKTEDFGKSID

>member
-78 ISKYKMSFIKELFK
+78 ISKYKMSFIKDLFK

-148 SIAEEMISRRYQP
+148 AIAEEMISRRYQP

-166 LNAGKARAGAAVSC
+166 LNAGKARAGASVS
-180 FPGNTPVTTVDG
+180 
-192 KRKRIDEIKID
+192 
-203 DLVLTHSGKY
+203 
-213 EKVKGV
+213 
-219 NVRDYKG
+219 
-226 KMVEIKAWGIPES
+226 
-239 IQSTPE
+239 
-245 HPFLV
+245 
-250 YREKGVFKKE
+250 
-260 EIALDGDGD
+260 
-269 TDNLKWIKAEF
+269 
-280 IKNGDFVVE
+280 
-289 THYKKTFS
+289 
-297 GQPRKLRV
+297 
-305 LDYVR
+305 
-310 EFEWKKPLNEAYTE
+310 
-324 HDGKIYKKLTYKR
+324 
-337 AIKRNNSIL
+337 
-346 SKAETSFNS
+346 
-355 YVFMDYKLGYLL
+355 
-367 GAYTAEGHLQKYP
+367 
-380 SEYRNRHG
+380 
-388 IDDIFKSVNFTIN
+388 
-401 SKDEEYRDR
+401 
-410 IISYIEDVFGVTP
+410 
-423 VIKENKDNST
+423 
-433 VIVLGSHMVS
+433 
-443 ELFYSLVGSGFDRK
+443 
-457 IFSSEVM
+457 
-464 ESSNKKFIEGLLSG
+464 
-478 LFRGDGYITS
+478 
-488 GVLKIILANRS
+488 
-499 IINQITDLL
+499 
-508 NRINVTC
+508 
-515 NTRYSTSSWKNNPS
+515 
-529 ETGEI
+529 
-534 SIPNNR
+534 
-540 IENFNFT
+540 
-547 ISVGKNIDRISEY
+547 
-560 KPGAYY
+560 
-566 NKYYHR
+566 
-572 VMDGYKLHRV
+572 
-582 KNVHFYEEENEI
+582 
-594 KVYNLEVENNHNYTA
+594 
-609 SGMLVHNCF
+609 CF

-863 NMMKAEDFGKSID
+863 NMMKDEDFGKSID

-947 SSNNIARKR
+947 SSNNIAKKR
-956 KKTFYEFEKSKYY
+956 KQTFYEFEKSKYY